1 MVFWLLFLFG
11 LQAYAADRPNVLFI
25 IVDDLNDMPLHP
37 TGKPLVPT
45 PNFDRLAKQGVSF
58 TNAHCNDPICAPS
71 RSSMLTGLY
80 PQTSS
85 LYWFEDYRENAVLS
99 RSKTLTEHLATNGYD
114 VYSVGKIYHGNQDPK
129 GFFASKGPGG
139 NIGPWPWDGTKAS
152 QRGLI
157 PHPQQMFFY
166 ADDADPDMDYK
177 WEHTFGPLSLIPT
190 YPADK
195 ANGIPGYKGWR
206 LSGKPWRYV
215 SDENRDAMPD
225 EMNAKWASEV
235 LNQQNLDKP
244 FVLFTGFSR
253 THTPLYAP
261 QKYFDMFPLDSIEI
275 PKGYRKGDLKD
286 CAPSLANTSLYAFRR
301 YQMLFKHKEHPQ
313 LFKQWLQAY
322 MACVAFI
329 DEQVGTVLDALAAS
343 PHSDNTIVI
352 LTSDHGFHVGDK
364 ESIYKQTLWDS
375 GTRIPLIVSG
385 LEGMPQNVICKKPVS
400 LIDIYPTF
408 IDFCK
413 LPEDPHQGR
422 SGYPLDGH
430 SLKPLILNPKAD
442 WSGPNVAITALP
454 GKDHS
459 QHREHLGTL
468 YPHFSVRSED
478 WRYSLTSDG
487 QEELYHYP
495 NDPYEFTNLA
505 NKREFAD
512 IQAELK
518 KQLIELRDGP
528 HWAEVDALPENKLS
542 GFELIAE
549 VKGESIIHLG
559 EIEVAKII
567 TKQRASVRIRAAGHR
582 CQVWMNNRVYAD
594 EIFDQA
600 LAPGKI
606 TSSNQNLR
614 EIRIRKL

>member
-1 MVFWLLFLFG
+1 
-11 LQAYAADRPNVLFI
+11 
-25 IVDDLNDMPLHP
+25 
-37 TGKPLVPT
+37 
-45 PNFDRLAKQGVSF
+45 
-58 TNAHCNDPICAPS
+58 
-71 RSSMLTGLY
+71 
-80 PQTSS
+80 
-85 LYWFEDYRENAVLS
+85 
-99 RSKTLTEHLATNGYD
+99 
-114 VYSVGKIYHGNQDPK
+114 
-129 GFFASKGPGG
+129 
-139 NIGPWPWDGTKAS
+139 
-152 QRGLI
+152 
-157 PHPQQMFFY
+157 
-166 ADDADPDMDYK
+166 
-177 WEHTFGPLSLIPT
+177 
-190 YPADK
+190 
-195 ANGIPGYKGWR
+195 
-206 LSGKPWRYV
+206 
-215 SDENRDAMPD
+215 
-225 EMNAKWASEV
+225 
-235 LNQQNLDKP
+235 
-244 FVLFTGFSR
+244 
-253 THTPLYAP
+253 
-261 QKYFDMFPLDSIEI
+261 
-275 PKGYRKGDLKD
+275 
-286 CAPSLANTSLYAFRR
+286 
-301 YQMLFKHKEHPQ
+301 
-313 LFKQWLQAY
+313 

-329 DEQVGTVLDALAAS
+329 DDQVGTVLDALEAS
-343 PHSDNTIVI
+343 SHADDTIVI

-375 GTRIPLIVSG
+375 GTRIPLIISG

-408 IDFCK
+408 IDFCE

-430 SLKPLILNPKAD
+430 SIKPLILNPKAD
-442 WSGPNVAITALP
+442 WAGPNVAITALP

-459 QHREHLGTL
+459 QHREHIGTL

-528 HWAEVDALPENKLS
+528 LWAEVDALPENKLS
-542 GFELIAE
+542 GFELMAE

-567 TKQRASVRIRAAGHR
+567 TKQRASVRIRAAGNR

-606 TSSNQNLR
+606 TSSNKNLR
-614 EIRIRKL
+614 DIRIRKL